1 MSRDSLENHWRSIFA
16 EMGALS
22 NRTPEDDPDVLT
34 DEPRRRRPARR
45 GSRPESSGTAG
56 RKG

>member
-1 MSRDSLENHWRSIFA
+1 
-16 EMGALS
+16 MGALS